1 MTREPRL
8 ASITSRNASQKENV
22 DYVDPIILSENSK
35 TKVVLRGWYIHHSDH
50 VEFKAKIQS
59 YNKPE
64 LGWIEVED
72 KTINLSGEAT
82 ARLSSE
88 LPKYIAVE
96 KEETAGEYLTV
107 RLADGTANLDQL
119 DPERVV
125 SGLLGVLNQESVASH
140 LSGKELG
147 PELAKA
153 LRYSVRLTEMK
164 TAMLELRGL
173 LEDGII
179 EERYYQAWCEKYP
192 WAFGNQFVVNDSIRD
207 IGIHDQVDILVPRIM
222 AGFRDIIELKR
233 PNMEILKY
241 DNDHRDYFF
250 SREASMAIGQ
260 CHRYLDKFSEAANH
274 GLDDAR
280 HIIAYHPEATIV
292 MGRMT
297 GWDDERIKALH
308 GLNSRLS
315 GIRLITYDHLL
326 AQGESL
332 VNYLSQDGDTRE
344 NLDECPF

>member
-1 MTREPRL
+1 MTRQPRA
-8 ASITSRNASQKENV
+8 ASVISRNASQNENV
-22 DYVDPIILSENSK
+22 DYIDPVILSENSK
-35 TKVVLRGWYIHHSDH
+35 TKVILRGWYIHHSDY
-50 VEFKAKIQS
+50 VEFKAKIQT

-64 LGWIEVED
+64 FGWIEVED

-82 ARLSSE
+82 ARLASE
-88 LPKYIAVE
+88 LPKYIAVA
-96 KEETAGEYLTV
+96 KEEVAGEYLTV
-107 RLADGTANLDQL
+107 RLSDGTADLDQL
-119 DPERVV
+119 DPEKVV
-125 SGLLGVLNQESVASH
+125 SGLLGILNQESVASH

-153 LRYSVRLTEMK
+153 LRYSVRLAEMK

-173 LEDGII
+173 LEDGIT

-260 CHRYLDKFSEAANH
+260 CHRYLDKFAEAARH
-274 GLDDAR
+274 GLDDAK

-297 GWDDERIKALH
+297 GWNDEQTKALH

-332 VNYLSQDGDTRE
+332 VNYLSQDGDSRE
-344 NLDECPF
+344 SLDECPF